1 MANSTSAICFLV
13 VVMAIIVCLS
23 MLVGLQGF
31 TRQGDDQLL
40 REAEMYANAYTEGFE
55 DDPDADLDE
64 PNLEDEPVELEVDMD
79 DENEGE
85 PEEFQSRP
93 VTDLTDPR
101 TTNRVPVVRE
111 EIIPFDGTDMQTFG
125 SVAL

>member
-40 REAEMYANAYTEGFE
+40 RAEMYAARYSEGFE
-55 DDPDADLDE
+55 DDPE
-64 PNLEDEPVELEVDMD
+64 RSE
-79 DENEGE
+79 
-85 PEEFQSRP
+85 
-93 VTDLTDPR
+93 
-101 TTNRVPVVRE
+101 
-111 EIIPFDGTDMQTFG
+111 
-125 SVAL
+125 